1 MARTTVPL
9 SAGKAAQSPS
19 WEKLLSY
26 WSPQPFTQDP
36 VALASPLP
44 AAENSVNSLPV
55 INSSERQIS
64 NRPGPRATNL
74 SVPFPAARFSLT
86 FLEHWGWAAHPVPN
100 LNSLGINGRS
110 FIHSFTQ
117 QTVTAHC
124 APATV
129 LMPGIQMGIR
139 QKRQIPGLLELTA
152 NGERQKKNK
161 INSENT
167 QYADHE

>member
-110 FIHSFTQ
+110 FVHSFIHSTNSY
-117 QTVTAHC
+117 C
-124 APATV
+124 ALCASHSLDAGDSDGNSAKKTN
-129 LMPGIQMGIR
+129 PGSLR
-139 QKRQIPGLLELTA
+139 A
-152 NGERQKKNK
+152 Y
-161 INSENT
+161 SEWRET
-167 QYADHE
+167 EEKQDKQ